1 MPDAP
6 NRPVSPHLQVYRP
19 QLTSVL
25 SVLHR
30 LTGIILSLSS
40 VGLSLW
46 LISLALGDE
55 AYTGFMKAVGGW
67 GGFVFVTI
75 LIFCIYY
82 HLFNGIRH
90 LFWDWGLG
98 FSLRSVYASGW
109 AVVALAF
116 GCSLLTAT
124 LSF

>member
-1 MPDAP
+1 MP
-6 NRPVSPHLQVYRP
+6 NVRSRPVSPHIQIYRP

-30 LTGIILSLSS
+30 LTGIFLSLSS

-46 LISLALGDE
+46 LINLALGEE
-55 AYTGFMKAVGGW
+55 AYAGFMRVVGGW
-67 GGFVFVTI
+67 GGCAFVTM
-75 LIFCIYY
+75 LVFCIYY

-109 AVVALAF
+109 AVVALAL
-116 GCSLLTAT
+116 GCSLLTVT

>member
-6 NRPVSPHLQVYRP
+6 SRPVSPHLQVYRP

-46 LISLALGDE
+46 LISLALGEE
-55 AYTGFMKAVGGW
+55 AYAGFMKAVGGW

>member
-1 MPDAP
+1 MSITRE
-6 NRPVSPHLQVYRP
+6 RPLSPHLQIYRP

-25 SVLHR
+25 SVFHR
-30 LTGIILSLSS
+30 LTGIFLSISC

-46 LISLALGDE
+46 LISMALGEE
-55 AYTGFMKAVGGW
+55 AYAEFMKAVGGW
-67 GGFVFVTI
+67 GGWVFVTL
-75 LIFCIYY
+75 LIFCVYY

-109 AVVALAF
+109 AVVALALGF
-116 GCSLLTAT
+116 SLLTVT
-124 LSF
+124 LTF